1 MFILPYRF
9 NGTTNTTIGHLKGF
23 LSHSLTSSL
32 PLIAMLII
40 VFCSIATLWIL
51 YFRPKKIEESEFF
64 SEMFLVTPFWL
75 FSRLL
80 GAVIAV
86 MVYFK
91 LGPEFVLRED
101 IGGTLLFHVAP
112 RVLVLSLVLGFTT
125 PLLLD
130 FGLVEYIG
138 TFMRPIMRPFF
149 NLPGRSA
156 IDCLASW
163 VGNGEVA
170 VLLTVEMHEEGH
182 YSDREAAV
190 MATTFSVIGIP
201 YTYAVADLV
210 GLSDRFGL
218 LLFAIYFTLALVAF
232 IMPHVWPLCSIPE
245 TYSGKKGR
253 HPLSEKIPHGYT
265 LGRWSFLSAVYKA
278 GQMSLKK
285 YLHSV
290 MHLSLSL
297 LFCTL
302 PLVIAW
308 GATLLI
314 LNELTPVFKLIEIPF
329 ESLLNFAGVPEADQ
343 ISTAIVLAFVDQ
355 FLGAVVGLQCETEA
369 AKFFC
374 AAISATTLI
383 SMTETGGHI
392 WHSRIPIGFG
402 TLLWLYLV
410 RTLLSLVVL
419 IPLTLL
425 FFE

>member
-1 MFILPYRF
+1 
-9 NGTTNTTIGHLKGF
+9 
-23 LSHSLTSSL
+23 
-32 PLIAMLII
+32 
-40 VFCSIATLWIL
+40 
-51 YFRPKKIEESEFF
+51 
-64 SEMFLVTPFWL
+64 
-75 FSRLL
+75 
-80 GAVIAV
+80 
-86 MVYFK
+86 
-91 LGPEFVLRED
+91 
-101 IGGTLLFHVAP
+101 
-112 RVLVLSLVLGFTT
+112 
-125 PLLLD
+125 
-130 FGLVEYIG
+130 
-138 TFMRPIMRPFF
+138 
-149 NLPGRSA
+149 
-156 IDCLASW
+156 
-163 VGNGEVA
+163 
-170 VLLTVEMHEEGH
+170 
-182 YSDREAAV
+182 
-190 MATTFSVIGIP
+190 
-201 YTYAVADLV
+201 
-210 GLSDRFGL
+210 
-218 LLFAIYFTLALVAF
+218 
-232 IMPHVWPLCSIPE
+232 
-245 TYSGKKGR
+245 
-253 HPLSEKIPHGYT
+253 
-265 LGRWSFLSAVYKA
+265 
-278 GQMSLKK
+278 
-285 YLHSV
+285 